1 MQGLENNNIDLKN
14 LPSTPL
20 YPLKKP
26 ILTPEQLEQKKKDL
40 IADLNQKSK
49 ELTDLGLLD
58 KLGGFVGY
66 QTDNAKEREKQLTD
80 LKTQALD
87 NKIEFKDLPNALKDD
102 YYNKAETS
110 ILNPLKTKNEIAK
123 KDYQKDLQ
131 RKAILQKKSQELTES
146 DKELIVND
154 SGFFNNALD
163 AITGK
168 SEVEKLKEFKEKEKA
183 KDITKEI
190 QKAYSAFSNIDK
202 NKDFFSLFSSP
213 DKEAQEKAKQDFETI
228 AKNLYH
234 FDSVIYNEKNEPFV
248 TKGDKVYK
256 INDGFID
263 NFTQSLV
270 NNKFSIAGSVAG
282 GITGAKYGK
291 NVGALG
297 LVGGAIAGAALGSTI
312 GAASDAIVTNLALD
326 RENKAD
332 EIIRH
337 ALSEG
342 ALSLATDTIM
352 LGAGK
357 AIKPLVKA
365 PLKLAEMSM
374 PFQFTKNFFT
384 GNTKRASEI
393 IENTLSKEQQQAL
406 KEFSAQFGGE
416 TKINQES
423 GKDFL
428 RDKIKSVFKGD
439 ENKLKA
445 YDKVKEI
452 LTLDNHKEQ
461 QQAFIRAIRSD
472 ETGNTLAFLVEAAN
486 LSPKANANLKSILNQ
501 TTENLT
507 KSLKQ
512 FDLKDYEIKS
522 VFDNLEQGT
531 KESYDKAL
539 NEIIGK
545 LYDNSYKVNL
555 RESVQ
560 DATNFEKF
568 LNDLKAQGEIDPQAK
583 SFLRQIEENVYN
595 PNGVTYEQLKN
606 SRQLINA
613 YLRNVKDPSTLG
625 YIQKASANFL
635 KNDIDSAIES
645 LLKQNKSA
653 YEKISELQKSAIS
666 DYRDMK
672 QALELVDKAKIR
684 DKNTQESDAISS
696 LMKIIQGQGQKDLT
710 NYQALT
716 KGLNQSDKE
725 RLELSMLNRL
735 MEQSLKQ
742 DESLKVFDSAQFFNK
757 LNEFKEDVFTT
768 PKAKEYIDIASGFH
782 KLFKNDAKIAES
794 LKPAITK
801 NLSQGLAT
809 SLSGALKYQ
818 WTKFTLGTLYRNAP
832 DRILG
837 VKLPKA
843 LNEATAGAALK
854 YHLKRAL
861 ERSHSISDFSKNLE
875 LSAQNAKFSNNT
887 LKIIEELNNGV
898 KQASE
903 EIKAKA
909 TKYEKAL
916 QELQKIDESKLT
928 KEQQQVLKVFKGE
941 LDPTEIK
948 GIDLN
953 DLYILDQGTRHATT
967 KKILVKH
974 YGEENTGGLTN
985 DELINMSE
993 VIKNGS
999 VLLESFERLKNG
1011 FRYGYEWEN
1020 NGVKLRLVVDDLN
1033 DGNKI
1038 FDFYRNFKDFRDA
1051 RPQPSTSKD
1060 NGTQPITLDE
1070 NNPTQK
1076 PLKDQEDL
1084 LKNTEL
1090 NNETTQEVKNLS
1102 PLEQANAEKLAKLE
1116 SEAKQSEQEFLKAKE
1131 QELKRKEALKK
1142 KLEHERGNA
1151 GNIESQTKIEVGEDI
1166 PTEIQAQIPK
1176 SRVRLNERE
1185 IYDLD
1190 YAIVKAKDLKP
1201 SFTTG
1206 GTQKRTD
1213 MNEEQ
1218 IKSIAENFDPKKI
1231 FGSGGFEDL
1240 PIILHDGQVIAGNHR
1255 IQGMLNFT
1263 PKSRYIYNKAIKEYY
1278 HIDLKPDELLVR
1290 VPHQR
1295 LDNTEINNLAAS
1307 SNQGRFNSESDH
1319 AIAVLSHYEAK
1330 LKELDQKLDADSI
1343 YSLKNIVA
1351 KNLNFDKATHPNVGD
1366 SNLAL
1371 LMFNMPRTKT
1381 QGIELLNRWQKEFSN
1396 DIKSYEKVKKMFV
1409 DNAGSF
1415 HNLIHDM
1422 NFPKVSLN
1430 AYLSDI
1436 MDRSF
1441 ANLKNYQS
1449 TSESLKDLSEK
1460 FYKTSSLEMFEKSDQ
1475 SVSDISEILGGA
1487 IARFA
1492 RFDDPSKALFEA
1504 LRSDNIKKGLKDFKI
1519 ADEAKDMFNP
1529 DSKEF
1534 KDIDIYDF
1542 THYLLMVNREPNE
1555 NNPVLNR
1562 LIQAVKDM
1570 QKESE
1575 KGIKKPKL
1583 ETPSEWGPNYSE
1595 FKNDGLGAIN
1605 KLLETKKGFVA
1616 GAFYKEGLGDIDLV
1630 WGNKD
1635 YGLEHI
1641 LEKRKKQYKRLGL
1654 TPEQAKE
1661 RTNELIKEIPNIIQK
1676 GLKKED
1682 KPGYAVIILNNS
1694 KVVLSKFKGDNEL
1707 KNHYMITSFEVD
1719 DNVLRELETIATLS
1733 NDYRDGI
1740 NYSISNL
1747 IEPNPTTNAIKTQEL
1762 SPLELANAEK
1772 LAKLETEKETKAEAV
1787 KKLNFDEIKKLI
1799 DESPRTGSSM
1809 PILGMQNLN
1818 AEAVEYIQKNHK
1830 RIAVEKIEPSF
1841 AKDLKLKYPDDA
1853 RAVIDYQAINH
1864 ILKEHKNLAYE
1875 DIANYRG
1882 LFKQANETLKLKD
1895 NQNRP
1900 VVASFNQINE
1910 FFVVV
1915 EQVSNAK
1922 NELML
1927 KTMYKARGNYK
1938 DSLIYKKTLAKSQNS
1953 N

>member
-1 MQGLENNNIDLKN
+1 MQAENINIDLKN
-14 LPSTPL
+14 LPSKPL
-20 YPLKKP
+20 YPLKNP
-26 ILTPEQLEQKKKDL
+26 TLTPEQLEQKRKEL
-40 IADLNQKSK
+40 IVDLNQKSK
-49 ELTDLGLLD
+49 ELTELGLLD

-66 QTDNAKEREKQLTD
+66 QTQNAKDREKQLTD
-80 LKTQALD
+80 LKTQAID
-87 NKIEFKDLPNALKDD
+87 NKLDFKDLPNALKDE
-102 YYNKAETS
+102 YYNNAETS
-110 ILNPLKTKNEIAK
+110 LFNPLKTKNEIAK
-123 KDYQKDLQ
+123 EDYQKDLQ
-131 RKAILQKKSQELTES
+131 RKEILKKTSQELTKS
-146 DKELIVND
+146 DKDLIND
-154 SGFFNNALD
+154 DNGFFNNALD
-163 AITGK
+163 FFAGA
-168 SEVEKLKEFKEKEKA
+168 SEADKLKEYKEKQKA
-183 KDITKEI
+183 KDVTKEI

-202 NKDFFSLFSSP
+202 NKDFFSLFTGT
-213 DKEAQEKAKQDFETI
+213 DKEAQEKAKKDFETI

-248 TKGDKVYK
+248 VKGDKVYK

-270 NNKFSIAGSVAG
+270 NNKFSIAGSVTG
-282 GITGAKYGK
+282 GLAGAKYGK
-291 NVGALG
+291 SAGALG
-297 LVGGAIAGAALGSTI
+297 LVGGAIAGAALGATV
-312 GAASDAIVTNLALD
+312 GAASDAIITNLALD
-326 RENKAD
+326 KENKAD

-342 ALSLATDTIM
+342 VLSLATDTLM

-357 AIKPLVKA
+357 VLKPLAKA

-384 GNTKRASEI
+384 GNAKRASEI
-393 IENTLSKEQQQAL
+393 IETTLSKEQQQAL
-406 KEFSAQFGGE
+406 KEFSAHFGGE
-416 TKINQES
+416 TKINTN
-423 GKDFL
+423 DFL
-428 RDKIKSVFKGD
+428 REKIKSVFKGD
-439 ENKLKA
+439 ESKLNA

-545 LYDNSYKVNL
+545 LYDDSYKVNL
-555 RESVQ
+555 RDSVQ

-595 PNGVTYEQLKN
+595 PNGVTYAQLKN

-635 KNDIDSAIES
+635 KNDIDNAIDS
-645 LLKQNKSA
+645 LLKQNNSA

-666 DYRDMK
+666 DYREMK

-684 DKNTQESDAISS
+684 DKNTQASDAVNS
-696 LMKIIQGQGQKDLT
+696 LIKIIKAQGQKDLS
-710 NYQALT
+710 NYHALT
-716 KGLNQSDKE
+716 KGLNESDKE
-725 RLELSMLNRL
+725 RLELSILNRL
-735 MEQSLKQ
+735 AEESLKQ
-742 DESLKVFDSAQFFNK
+742 DETSKVFDSAHFFNK
-757 LNEFKEDVFTT
+757 LNEFKDEVFST

-794 LKPAITK
+794 LKPATTK

-809 SLSGALKYQ
+809 TLSGALKYQ

-837 VKLPKA
+837 IKLPKA

-854 YHLKRAL
+854 YHIKRAL
-861 ERSHSISDFSKNLE
+861 ERSHTISDFSKQLE
-875 LSAQNAKFSNNT
+875 LSAKNSQFSNNT
-887 LKIIEELNNGV
+887 LKIIEELNNSV

-903 EIKAKA
+903 EFKEATKPSNLVKSIREQDTRPFEVIKDKEAFFKDLNQNLNDNAIALPKGMSVEEFKQTLESVENKERFLEHLKTRENSDERLKALNLVEPTLREPHVEIFTKDKNNATDKKEYIKAFK
-909 TKYEKAL
+909 
-916 QELQKIDESKLT
+916 DESQARLYMLITQDNDTILRTFIPDIPERYVRNHVRDADIIHSFIQPNRTAKSDDL
-928 KEQQQVLKVFKGE
+928 QAVVVYGE
-941 LDPTEIK
+941 
-948 GIDLN
+948 N
-953 DLYILDQGTRHATT
+953 TT
-967 KKILVKH
+967 KKP
-974 YGEENTGGLTN
+974 LT
-985 DELINMSE
+985 S
-993 VIKNGS
+993 
-999 VLLESFERLKNG
+999 
-1011 FRYGYEWEN
+1011 
-1020 NGVKLRLVVDDLN
+1020 
-1033 DGNKI
+1033 
-1038 FDFYRNFKDFRDA
+1038 
-1051 RPQPSTSKD
+1051 
-1060 NGTQPITLDE
+1060 
-1070 NNPTQK
+1070 
-1076 PLKDQEDL
+1076 QEDL
-1084 LKNTEL
+1084 LKTQEKPQN
-1090 NNETTQEVKNLS
+1090 TTQDLS
-1102 PLEQANAEKLAKLE
+1102 PLELANAEKLAKLE
-1116 SEAKQSEQEFLKAKE
+1116 SEKLESEKEFKRLKE
-1131 QELKRKEALKK
+1131 QEQDRKAALKK

-1166 PTEIQAQIPK
+1166 PARAQAQIPK

-1185 IYDLD
+1185 IYDLN
-1190 YAIVKAKDLKP
+1190 YAIVKNKDLKP

-1218 IKSIAENFDPKKI
+1218 IKSISENFDPKKI

-1263 PKSRYIYNKAIKEYY
+1263 PKSRYSYEKAIKEYY

-1290 VPHQR
+1290 LPSKR
-1295 LDNTEINNLAAS
+1295 LNNTEINNLAAS

-1319 AIAVLSHYEAK
+1319 AIAVLSHYESK
-1330 LKELDQKLDADSI
+1330 LKELETKLNADSV
-1343 YSLKNIVA
+1343 YSLKNMVA
-1351 KNLNFDKATHPNVGD
+1351 KNLNFDKATHPNVTD
-1366 SNLAL
+1366 SNLSL
-1371 LMFNMPRTKT
+1371 LMYNMPRTKT

-1396 DIKSYEKVKKMFV
+1396 DTKSYEKVKKMFI

-1422 NFPKVSLN
+1422 SFPNVSLN

-1436 MDRSF
+1436 MDRAF

-1460 FYKTSSLEMFEKSDQ
+1460 FYKTHSLEMFEKSDQ
-1475 SVSDISEILGGA
+1475 NTSDISEILGGA

-1504 LRSDNIKKGLKDFKI
+1504 LKSDNIKKGLKEFKI
-1519 ADEAKDMFNP
+1519 ADVTKDMFDPN
-1529 DSKEF
+1529 SKEF
-1534 KDIDIYDF
+1534 KDIDIHDF
-1542 THYLLMVNREPNE
+1542 THYLLMVNREPSE
-1555 NNPVLNR
+1555 NNPSLNR

-1575 KGIKKPKL
+1575 KVKEVVNKKSAEQTQKGIK
-1583 ETPSEWGPNYSE
+1583 
-1595 FKNDGLGAIN
+1595 
-1605 KLLETKKGFVA
+1605 
-1616 GAFYKEGLGDIDLV
+1616 
-1630 WGNKD
+1630 
-1635 YGLEHI
+1635 
-1641 LEKRKKQYKRLGL
+1641 Q
-1654 TPEQAKE
+1654 
-1661 RTNELIKEIPNIIQK
+1661 
-1676 GLKKED
+1676 
-1682 KPGYAVIILNNS
+1682 
-1694 KVVLSKFKGDNEL
+1694 
-1707 KNHYMITSFEVD
+1707 
-1719 DNVLRELETIATLS
+1719 
-1733 NDYRDGI
+1733 
-1740 NYSISNL
+1740 
-1747 IEPNPTTNAIKTQEL
+1747 
-1762 SPLELANAEK
+1762 
-1772 LAKLETEKETKAEAV
+1772 
-1787 KKLNFDEIKKLI
+1787 EIKKLI

-1809 PILGMQNLN
+1809 PILGMQNLD

-1830 RIAVEKIEPSF
+1830 RIAVEKIDPSF

-1864 ILKEHKNLAYE
+1864 ILKEHKNLSYE
-1875 DIANYRG
+1875 DIANYRK
-1882 LFKQANETLKLKD
+1882 LSKQANETLKLKD

-1900 VVASFNQINE
+1900 VVASFNQING

-1927 KTMYKARGNYK
+1927 KTIYKARGNYK
-1938 DSLIYKKTLAKSQNS
+1938 DSLLYKKTLAKSQNS

>member
-1 MQGLENNNIDLKN
+1 MQDTEIDLKN

-20 YPLKKP
+20 YPLKNP
-26 ILTPEQLEQKKKDL
+26 ILTPEQLEQKRKDL
-40 IADLNQKSK
+40 IVDLNQKSK
-49 ELTDLGLLD
+49 ELTGLGLLD
-58 KLGGFVGY
+58 KLGSFVGY
-66 QTDNAKEREKQLTD
+66 QTENAKEREKQLTD

-87 NKIEFKDLPNALKDD
+87 NQLDFKDLPNALKDD

-110 ILNPLKTKNEIAK
+110 LLNPLKTKNEIAK
-123 KDYQKDLQ
+123 EDYQKDLQ
-131 RKAILQKKSQELTES
+131 RKEIVKKTSKELTES
-146 DKELIVND
+146 DKELISDD
-154 SGFFNNALD
+154 SGFLNNTLD
-163 AITGK
+163 FITGK
-168 SEVEKLKEFKEKEKA
+168 SEAEKLKEYKEKEKA
-183 KDITKEI
+183 KEITKEI

-202 NKDFFSLFSSP
+202 NNDFFSLFTSE

-248 TKGDKVYK
+248 VKGNKVYK

-263 NFTQSLV
+263 NFTQSLL
-270 NNKFSIAGSVAG
+270 NNKFSLSGSVAG
-282 GITGAKYGK
+282 GLTGAKYGK
-291 NVGALG
+291 NAGALG
-297 LVGGAIAGAALGSTI
+297 LVGGAIAGAALGASA
-312 GAASDAIVTNLALD
+312 GAVSDAIVTNLALD

-342 ALSLATDTIM
+342 ALSLATDTLI
-352 LGAGK
+352 LGASK
-357 AIKPLVKA
+357 VLKPLAKA

-384 GNTKRASEI
+384 GNAKRASEI
-393 IENTLSKEQQQAL
+393 IETTLSKEQQEAL

-416 TKINQES
+416 TKINANNAN
-423 GKDFL
+423 DFL
-428 RDKIKSVFKGD
+428 RDKLKSVFEGD

-452 LTLDNHKEQ
+452 LKLDNHKEQ

-472 ETGNTLAFLVEAAN
+472 ETGNTLAFLIEAAN

-545 LYDNSYKVNL
+545 LYDDSYKVNL
-555 RESVQ
+555 RENIQ

-568 LNDLKAQGEIDPQAK
+568 LNDLKAQGEIDVQAK
-583 SFLRQIEENVYN
+583 SFLRQIEQNVYN

-635 KNDIDSAIES
+635 KNDIDNAIES

-666 DYRDMK
+666 DYREMK

-684 DKNTQESDAISS
+684 DKSMHESDAVKS
-696 LMKIIQGQGQKDLT
+696 LMKMIQAQGQKDLS
-710 NYQALT
+710 NYTALT
-716 KGLNQSDKE
+716 KGLNEGDKQ

-735 MEQSLKQ
+735 MEESLKQ
-742 DESLKVFDSAQFFNK
+742 NESLKVFDSAHFFNK
-757 LNEFKEDVFTT
+757 LNEFKDEVFTT

-794 LKPAITK
+794 LKPATTK

-809 SLSGALKYQ
+809 TLSGALKYQ

-837 VKLPKA
+837 IKLPKA

-854 YHLKRAL
+854 YHIKRAL
-861 ERSHSISDFSKNLE
+861 ERSHSISEFNKQLE
-875 LSAQNAKFSNNT
+875 LSAKNSQFTNNT
-887 LKIIEELNNGV
+887 LKIIEDLNNGV
-898 KQASE
+898 KSASE
-903 EIKAKA
+903 ELSKKASD
-909 TKYEKAL
+909 L
-916 QELQKIDESKLT
+916 Q
-928 KEQQQVLKVFKGE
+928 
-941 LDPTEIK
+941 
-948 GIDLN
+948 
-953 DLYILDQGTRHATT
+953 HATT
-967 KKILVKH
+967 PLKEFGKNYPEFALKPK
-974 YGEENTGGLTN
+974 EALEKLLQ
-985 DELINMSE
+985 E
-993 VIKNGS
+993 KNGQ
-999 VLLESFERLKNG
+999 VAGAAYR
-1011 FRYGYEWEN
+1011 
-1020 NGVKLRLVVDDLN
+1020 DDLGGIDFVWGTPKTKESVGYGLAHVLERREQQALADGLSEAEAKEYALN
-1033 DGNKI
+1033 IVKSIPEVLEKGTKGTDHLGRVFVDYGNK
-1038 FDFYRNFKDFRDA
+1038 RVGLNNTWNNKDLENHWVISSYELRDTTEK
-1051 RPQPSTSKD
+1051 PTHFPTSQAITKEKD
-1060 NGTQPITLDE
+1060 IHSLNSVEP
-1070 NNPTQK
+1070 NPTQK
-1076 PLKDQEDL
+1076 PLTDQEDL

-1090 NNETTQEVKNLS
+1090 DNETTKEATKLS

-1116 SEAKQSEQEFLKAKE
+1116 REQEQSEQEFLKAKE
-1131 QELKRKEALKK
+1131 QEIKRKEALKK

-1151 GNIESQTKIEVGEDI
+1151 GNIESATKIEVGEDI
-1166 PTEIQAQIPK
+1166 PTQMQAQIPK

-1255 IQGMLNFT
+1255 IAGMLNFT
-1263 PKSRYIYNKAIKEYY
+1263 PKSRYIYEKAIKEYY

-1290 VPHQR
+1290 LPSKR
-1295 LDNTEINNLAAS
+1295 LNNTEINNLAAS

-1330 LKELDQKLDADSI
+1330 LKELEKQLNADSI

-1381 QGIELLNRWQKEFSN
+1381 QGIELLNRWHKVFSN
-1396 DIKSYEKVKKMFV
+1396 DIKSYEKVKKMFA

-1422 NFPKVSLN
+1422 SFPKVSLN

-1441 ANLKNYQS
+1441 ANLKNYQT

-1475 SVSDISEILGGA
+1475 STSDISEILGSA

-1504 LRSDNIKKGLKDFKI
+1504 LRSDNIKKGLKEFKI
-1519 ADEAKDMFNP
+1519 ADVTKDMFDPN
-1529 DSKEF
+1529 SKEF

-1542 THYLLMVNREPNE
+1542 THYLLMVGREPNE
-1555 NNPVLNR
+1555 NNAHLNR

-1575 KGIKKPKL
+1575 KGIKGQKL
-1583 ETPSEWGPNYSE
+1583 KTPSEWGNNYSE
-1595 FKNDGLGAIN
+1595 FKGDGLGAIN

-1616 GAFYKEGLGDIDLV
+1616 GAFHKEGLGDIDLV

-1641 LEKRKKQYKRLGL
+1641 LKRRESDAIDKGMSKEEAKKYAL
-1654 TPEQAKE
+1654 EII
-1661 RTNELIKEIPNIIQK
+1661 NNIPNIISNGKLSKDDLGRLKIEFKNQRVGLNDSWK
-1676 GLKKED
+1676 GET
-1682 KPGYAVIILNNS
+1682 LNNRWVITS
-1694 KVVLSKFKGDNEL
+1694 YELNQSRNEL
-1707 KNHYMITSFEVD
+1707 
-1719 DNVLRELETIATLS
+1719 
-1733 NDYRDGI
+1733 
-1740 NYSISNL
+1740 
-1747 IEPNPTTNAIKTQEL
+1747 IE
-1762 SPLELANAEK
+1762 SPLA
-1772 LAKLETEKETKAEAV
+1772 
-1787 KKLNFDEIKKLI
+1787 
-1799 DESPRTGSSM
+1799 P
-1809 PILGMQNLN
+1809 
-1818 AEAVEYIQKNHK
+1818 
-1830 RIAVEKIEPSF
+1830 
-1841 AKDLKLKYPDDA
+1841 
-1853 RAVIDYQAINH
+1853 
-1864 ILKEHKNLAYE
+1864 
-1875 DIANYRG
+1875 
-1882 LFKQANETLKLKD
+1882 
-1895 NQNRP
+1895 
-1900 VVASFNQINE
+1900 
-1910 FFVVV
+1910 
-1915 EQVSNAK
+1915 
-1922 NELML
+1922 
-1927 KTMYKARGNYK
+1927 NYK
-1938 DSLIYKKTLAKSQNS
+1938 GKDTNPLNLDNS
-1953 N
+1953 NHTTKN